1 MRHAKPHT
9 GTSTVLYDSL
19 PMAMD
24 ITASETHLRH
34 YDMVLD
40 HKLGLSIHQF
50 IPSPPYNR
58 TMRTTVAYTSLQS
71 PSYTCITPPQ
81 NTSPDTRLTTLQPY
95 NTYAIASLQFFKRTN
110 HLYYACTFYPLPHN
124 IPPSHLHPHT

>member
-40 HKLGLSIHQF
+40 HKPGLSIHQF

-58 TMRTTVAYTSLQS
+58 TMRTTVAYTSLKS
-71 PSYTCITPPQ
+71 PSYTCITPPPKLAKHS
-81 NTSPDTRLTTLQPY
+81 TLSITLQQGTP
-95 NTYAIASLQFFKRTN
+95 TILAIN
-110 HLYYACTFYPLPHN
+110 HP
-124 IPPSHLHPHT
+124 